1 VREVTDAE
9 VRAAVDD
16 RALVDAC
23 TAALAALGRGEASQ
37 AAKQMLPAAGGGFFL
52 SISAVVPAL
61 GWAISK
67 WASYVPADGGAGR
80 STSTILAG
88 AADGSAPTAVLRG
101 MLPTRLRTAA
111 AAVAAIEA
119 LGRADAASP
128 VALVGFGP
136 TNRAVADMLATLHGV
151 RSWRVL
157 VRSDAAGDRARAALP
172 GEVVVG
178 GRDALADAVLAVSAT
193 GAGGAVASVADL
205 APGAA
210 VVCLD
215 GARVWETAHAT
226 LIDDRS
232 TAHEVGGL
240 ARLVAGLDPAPDG
253 AVLIDQAGSAV
264 TDVALAS
271 VALGE
276 PQNVRDRW

>member
-1 VREVTDAE
+1 MREVTDAE

-67 WASYVPADGGAGR
+67 WASYVPAEGGAGR

-88 AADGSAPTAVLRG
+88 PADGSAPTAVLRG

-136 TNRAVADMLATLHGV
+136 TNRAVADMLSSLHGV
-151 RSWRVL
+151 RSWRGVAVVTTPPL
-157 VRSDAAGDRARAALP
+157 DCMSMSDWSMP
-172 GEVVVG
+172 SV
-178 GRDALADAVLAVSAT
+178 VSA
-193 GAGGAVASVADL
+193 
-205 APGAA
+205 
-210 VVCLD
+210 
-215 GARVWETAHAT
+215 
-226 LIDDRS
+226 RS
-232 TAHEVGGL
+232 MSSKCS
-240 ARLVAGLDPAPDG
+240 PAIG
-253 AVLIDQAGSAV
+253 R
-264 TDVALAS
+264 T
-271 VALGE
+271 
-276 PQNVRDRW
+276 

>member
-1 VREVTDAE
+1 MSRSSAARRRPSVLRWRASSARWRRSCRSRSGRSRPRPPSDSTPGRRRVREVTDAE

-67 WASYVPADGGAGR
+67 WASYVPAEGGAGR

-88 AADGSAPTAVLRG
+88 PADGSAPTAVLRG

-136 TNRAVADMLATLHGV
+136 TNRAVADMLSSLHGV

-178 GRDALADAVLAVSAT
+178 GRDAL
-193 GAGGAVASVADL
+193 
-205 APGAA
+205 
-210 VVCLD
+210 
-215 GARVWETAHAT
+215 
-226 LIDDRS
+226 
-232 TAHEVGGL
+232 
-240 ARLVAGLDPAPDG
+240 
-253 AVLIDQAGSAV
+253 
-264 TDVALAS
+264 
-271 VALGE
+271 
-276 PQNVRDRW
+276 